1 MSNRSRNLLVPV
13 LLAAVLAAC
22 SSQLELEPAQEQ
34 RNSVAIN
41 APISDQGGVRVM
53 TLNAAHSRGTGFH
66 QILQDGDTA
75 RENLATIAAVIER
88 EAPDVL
94 ALQELDGPSFWSGGF
109 DHAEFLS
116 ERSGLPS
123 YLRADNQKLA
133 GLRYGTALMSR
144 YTLADGEGFS
154 FPARGVWPA
163 KGFVVSTMETGAAD
177 YPSVTVVSVHLD
189 PLRPTMRHK
198 QLRMLAQHLDSNTEP
213 TIVMGDFNCEW
224 EEDTCL
230 QWFTSE
236 MQLQAHAPAA
246 PDLGTFRFG
255 GKRLDWVLASRHF
268 GFSDYKVLTDD
279 LSDHRGVVA
288 ELHWLPQPDDPQ
300 IVADGEESRQAGQ
313 VLSR

>member
-1 MSNRSRNLLVPV
+1 MVKTLRNILV
-13 LLAAVLAAC
+13 AAVLATALAAC
-22 SSQLELEPAQEQ
+22 SSQLALEPALEQ
-34 RNSVAIN
+34 KNSLAVSVPA
-41 APISDQGGVRVM
+41 SDQSLVRVM

-75 RENLATIAAVIER
+75 RENLAAIAAVIKR
-88 EAPDVL
+88 EAPHVL

-116 ERSGLPS
+116 ERGGLPS
-123 YLRADNQKLA
+123 YLRAENQRMA

-144 YTLADGEGFS
+144 YNLADGEGFS

-163 KGFVVSTMETGAAD
+163 KGFVVSRMESGGAA
-177 YPSVTVVSVHLD
+177 YPAVTVVSVHLD

-198 QLRMLAQHLDSNTEP
+198 QLRMLAEYLGASSEP

-224 EEDTCL
+224 EEETCL
-230 QWFTSE
+230 QWFTDAV
-236 MQLQAHAPAA
+236 QLQAHSPDA

-255 GKRLDWVLASRHF
+255 GKRLDWVLASPHF
-268 GFSDYKVLTDD
+268 GFGDYRVLDDD

-288 ELHWLPQPDDPQ
+288 ELHWLPHAVGPK
-300 IVADGEESRQAGQ
+300 IVADGEEGRQAGQ